1 MSARNVADGPAAA
14 STGAIAALHAAFLQ
28 TQDTLAA
35 LVEVPGISAKA
46 FPPEEVRR
54 SAVAVAE
61 TLVDDGVHGV
71 RLLETAGHPCVYGEV
86 RVSPE
91 APTVLIY
98 GHHDVQPPGR
108 VERWT
113 SPPFQAVVRDGRMFG
128 RGTADDKGGF
138 LAYVAAAR
146 ACAGVDA
153 LPCNLKFVIEG
164 EEEIGSPHLPAL
176 LAGHRALFGCDFI
189 VLCDTPNFAAGVP
202 ALTYRLR
209 GNCIV
214 DVEVRCLDRPLH
226 SGQGGGLVPDA
237 TMILCSILARLQR
250 DDGTLAIPGL
260 EDSVRTDETQLRAL
274 RALPFDSDR
283 VRRDFGVIDG
293 VRLGSESWET
303 VWTRPSLTI
312 TAIESVPIAQAAN
325 QIAGAARARLS
336 LRTVRDMETEA
347 VGELVVRAL
356 RSNVPNGAHV
366 NATVVGGPSWWEAD
380 PDHAV
385 FRLARRALSRGFGAD
400 AVMIG
405 SGGSI
410 GFVKPFAELSGDV
423 PPLLTGVQDPH
434 SNAHSE
440 DESLDL
446 AGWRK
451 AMVSA
456 VYLFDELAAFRKG
469 AAA

>member
-1 MSARNVADGPAAA
+1 MMPGAARAQRTLEQLVA
-14 STGAIAALHAAFLQ
+14 I
-28 TQDTLAA
+28 
-35 LVEVPGISAKA
+35 PGISAKA

-54 SAVAVAE
+54 SAEAVAE
-61 TLVDDGVHGV
+61 TL
-71 RLLETAGHPCVYGEV
+71 LEYGLHRVKLIHTAGHPAVYGEL
-86 RVSPE
+86 RVADD
-91 APTVLIY
+91 APTILIY

-113 SPPFQAVVRDGRMFG
+113 SPPFQATERGGRLYG

-138 LAYVAAAR
+138 LAYLAAA
-146 ACAGVDA
+146 DTS
-153 LPCNLKFVIEG
+153 PCNLKFIIEG
-164 EEEIGSPHLPAL
+164 EEEIGSPHLAAL
-176 LAGHRALFGCDFI
+176 LDEHRRLFSCNFI
-189 VLCDTPNFAAGVP
+189 ILCDTPNFAAGVP

-214 DVEVRCLDRPLH
+214 DVEVRCLERPLH
-226 SGQGGGLVPDA
+226 SGQGGGIVPDA

-250 DDGTLAIPGL
+250 EDGTLAIPGID
-260 EDSVRTDETQLRAL
+260 DSVRTDERQLRAV
-274 RALPFDSDR
+274 RALPFDADR

-293 VRLGSESWET
+293 VRLACESWEA
-303 VWTRPSLTI
+303 VWTRPSLAI

-325 QIAGAARARLS
+325 QIADAARARLS
-336 LRTVRDMETEA
+336 LRTVRDLDTTA
-347 VGELVVRAL
+347 AGQLLVRAL
-356 RSNVPNGAHV
+356 QSNVPDNARV
-366 NATVVGGPSWWEAD
+366 NVTVVGGPTWWEAD

-385 FRLARRALSRGFGAD
+385 FQAARRALSRGFGAD

-410 GFVKPFAELSGDV
+410 GFVRPFADLSGGV

-446 AGWRK
+446 CDWQR

-456 VYLFDELAAFRKG
+456 TYLFEELAAFRKG